1 MAAPMAIK
9 LEKSIGEV
17 LIRIRHGS
25 GTRESSVRF
34 QTLSL
39 LMRKT
44 SPRSRSNKNKIIKT
58 EPCLPAGNT
67 RRCSVRFPLSFFA
80 FNVLSFLYIVEHC
93 LLSDSR
99 PSPSLKSHRLAKISA
114 HYFII
119 QIVGLARY
127 QST

>member
-39 LMRKT
+39 LMRKI
-44 SPRSRSNKNKIIKT
+44 SPRSRNNKNKIIKT
-58 EPCLPAGNT
+58 EPCLPTGDT
-67 RRCSVRFPLSFFA
+67 RRCSVRLLLSFFA
-80 FNVLSFLYIVEHC
+80 FNVLSFLYIVEDC
-93 LLSDSR
+93 LLSVSPPF
-99 PSPSLKSHRLAKISA
+99 PSFSSHRLAKISA
-114 HYFII
+114 VRITSLFRLL
-119 QIVGLARY
+119 GLAKH
-127 QST
+127 